1 MPRISRVAQEDALI
15 AIKRVLSAH
24 PGGLPIS
31 VLSQLLGWPRGTTV
45 DRLSLLE
52 SWGEVGFAKPP
63 RQSLGRIPRHV
74 FLKSPVKTP

>member
-1 MPRISRVAQEDALI
+1 MPRISRVAQADALLLL
-15 AIKRVLSAH
+15 KRTIGAYPNGV
-24 PGGLPIS
+24 PVS

-45 DRLSLLE
+45 DRLALLE

-74 FLKSPVKTP
+74 FLKTPVNP